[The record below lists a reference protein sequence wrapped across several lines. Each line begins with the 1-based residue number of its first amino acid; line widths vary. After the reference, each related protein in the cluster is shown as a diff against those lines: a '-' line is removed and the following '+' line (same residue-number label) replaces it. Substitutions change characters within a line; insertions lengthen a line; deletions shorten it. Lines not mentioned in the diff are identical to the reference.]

1 MQSLRL
7 REHMGQRGMN
17 LKGLRHLAAVQLNE
31 LARELTR
38 GGHADL
44 LAEHC
49 TDGDLESIPSSG
61 RTQAGPLCNQPGECW
76 VCGKM
81 TIDDLDICSEIEQL
95 THACDD
101 ARKGS
106 ETGKQDGNLN
116 ALLFGKMSHGDASR

>member
-1 MQSLRL
+1 
-7 REHMGQRGMN
+7 MGQRGMD
-17 LKGLRHLAAVQLNE
+17 LKGFRHLAAVQLNE
-31 LARELTR
+31 PARELTGR
-38 GGHADL
+38 RHADL
-44 LAEHC
+44 LPEHR

-61 RTQAGPLCNQPGECW
+61 RTQTGPLRNQSGESW

-101 ARKGS
+101 GGKGS
-106 ETGKQDGNLN
+106 EIGKQDGNLN